1 MVKLASKGSQD
12 PTDASLQM
20 KVKKILIFRS
30 DNSLLWEENSQPN
43 KIPAQK
49 SMLWDC
55 SQETT
60 LLPNLNS
67 GITWEDYSKLKALKD
82 KSFQLMKS
90 MKEDQV
96 TLKPSESF

>member
-1 MVKLASKGSQD
+1 MVKLASRGSQD

-30 DNSLLWEENSQPN
+30 DNSLLWVENSQPN
-43 KIPAQK
+43 KIPTQK

-60 LLPNLNS
+60 SLPNLNS
-67 GITWEDYSKLKALKD
+67 GIT
-82 KSFQLMKS
+82 
-90 MKEDQV
+90 
-96 TLKPSESF
+96 